1 MILYSCTWSNISW
14 TTNRTWRVV
23 LMINIKE
30 PSLATQFLCSVGLI
44 LSLQSRAGQTKAT
57 PRRSLLPPAPF
68 HSGGRSS
75 AGEEGGLGNHRADL
89 YRVVRFLSTPRF
101 SSSAAEVVFPGAAAA
116 MLRLLRR
123 IKFFS
128 GWEDGSTVFS
138 GEVWRRF
145 VCLLEKLVV

>member
-1 MILYSCTWSNISW
+1 
-14 TTNRTWRVV
+14 
-23 LMINIKE
+23 
-30 PSLATQFLCSVGLI
+30 
-44 LSLQSRAGQTKAT
+44 
-57 PRRSLLPPAPF
+57 
-68 HSGGRSS
+68 
-75 AGEEGGLGNHRADL
+75 L

-116 MLRLLRR
+116 MLRLLWR

>member
-1 MILYSCTWSNISW
+1 
-14 TTNRTWRVV
+14 
-23 LMINIKE
+23 
-30 PSLATQFLCSVGLI
+30 
-44 LSLQSRAGQTKAT
+44 
-57 PRRSLLPPAPF
+57 
-68 HSGGRSS
+68 
-75 AGEEGGLGNHRADL
+75 L

-101 SSSAAEVVFPGAAAA
+101 SSSAAEVVFPGAA
-116 MLRLLRR
+116 MLRLLRQ